1 MFHVWGALIVQNKV
15 KRGARQLETA
25 AHPEHLKRVVIE
37 PLTRVEGHGK
47 VTLLQDDDNRILQA
61 RLHIVEFRGFEK
73 FIQGRPYWEL
83 PVLVQRLC
91 GICPVSHHLAAA
103 KATDQLLGVDSLP
116 PTAEKVRRLMHYG
129 QTFQSHALHFFHLSS
144 PDLLFGF
151 DDAVAHRNIVGVIQ
165 DHPEIARQGVL
176 MRKFGQEVIRIT
188 AGKRV
193 HGTGAIPGGVN
204 KHLRLEERDY
214 LLADVD
220 RMIAWA
226 ASAVQLMKQI
236 FLRNRDYHYGFANV
250 DTNTLGMIGP
260 DGAFEIYHGGLRAKD
275 PDGGVLFDHRDYRDY
290 EQLLREEIKPWSY
303 MKFPFIADLGPER
316 GWYLVGSLA
325 RVNNCDRFDTP
336 LAEQERRDFMAAGE
350 GRPLHAVLATH
361 WARLIEL
368 LHVAEAIKELLPDPD
383 LLDGELRARGS
394 MRAKGIGVLEAPR
407 GTLFHHYEIDDD
419 GLVRKANLIVSTT
432 NNNQVMNESIRQVAT
447 NYLDGKELTEP
458 LLNQIEVAIRA
469 YDPCLSCATHAVGK
483 MPLEVELVDAG
494 GQVVDLIR
502 KRASGA
508 IEHGR

>member
-1 MFHVWGALIVQNKV
+1 MTNP
-15 KRGARQLETA
+15 LETA
-25 AHPEHLKRVVIE
+25 ANPEQLKRVVIE

-47 VTLLQDDDNRILQA
+47 VTLLQDEDNHIRQA

-103 KATDQLLGVDSLP
+103 KAVDQIVGVDVLT

-165 DHPEIARQGVL
+165 DYPEIAKQGVL

-204 KHLRLEERDY
+204 KCLSEEERDY
-214 LLADVD
+214 LLADAD

-226 ASAVQLMKQI
+226 ESAVQLIKKI
-236 FLRNRDYHYGFANV
+236 FMRSADYHYRFANV
-250 DTNTLGMIGP
+250 DANTLSLTGP

-275 PDGGVLFDHRDYRDY
+275 ADGNTLFDHQDYRGY
-290 EQLLREEIKPWSY
+290 ESLLREEIKPWSY
-303 MKFPFIADLGPER
+303 MKFPFIAELGPER
-316 GWYLVGSLA
+316 GWYRVGPLA

-336 LAEQERRDFMAAGE
+336 LAEQERHDFRAAGE
-350 GRPLHAVLATH
+350 GRPLQAALATH

-368 LHVAEAIKELLPDPD
+368 LHCAESIREQLHDPD
-383 LLDGELRARGS
+383 LLGGELCLHGE
-394 MRAKGIGVLEAPR
+394 MRPKGIGVLEAPR

-432 NNNQVMNESIRQVAT
+432 NNNQAMNEAIRQVAGT
-447 NYLDGKELTEP
+447 YLDGKELTEP

-483 MPLEVELVDAG
+483 MPLTIELVDAEG
-494 GQVVDLIR
+494 RVTDRIH
-502 KRASGA
+502 KRATGQ
-508 IEHGR
+508 IEHPAIAELGLRIADC